1 MHQLGGHALVLPMA
15 DIQLSRGESVAD
27 TARVLSR
34 YLDGIVIRTYDHGTV
49 EEWARE
55 ATMPVI
61 NGLTDL
67 SHPCQALSDLL
78 TIKEKKGRLKGI
90 KIAYVGDGNN
100 VANSL
105 IEAAAKM
112 GMAISLGCPS
122 GYQPDQHV
130 VDLARVEAAKTGAV
144 IELGQ
149 DPYVA
154 VKEADV
160 VYADVWIS
168 MGREREQARRLR
180 VLAPYQVNS
189 RLVAKAKPDAIVMH
203 CLPAHRGEEITAEV
217 LDGPQSVVIDQAENR
232 LHMQKAILTN
242 LLGKG
247 RHRAT
252 MNRGIKKIVLAYS
265 GGLDTS
271 VILRWLQETYE
282 AEVIAFCADL
292 GQGEDLQAIKAK
304 AQKLGVKK
312 VYVEDLRETFVKEYV
327 FPMLR
332 GNAMYEGSYL
342 LGTSIARPLIA
353 RRQAEIALKEGA
365 EAVSHG
371 ATGKGND
378 QVRFELTYMA
388 LAPAS
393 ENHCSVA

>member
-1 MHQLGGHALVLPMA
+1 MKPPSQRTSSLAKDLLDVAAVPKAAVEQLLTLAAELKAKQQRGIRHDLLNGKTLGLLFQKPSTRTRVSFEAGMHQLGGHALVLPMA

-34 YLDGIVIRTYDHGTV
+34 YLDGIVIRTYDHATV

-112 GMAISLGCPS
+112 SMTISLGCPS

-130 VDLARVEAAKTGAV
+130 VDIARVEAAKTGGL
-144 IELGQ
+144 IDLTQ

-180 VLAPYQVNS
+180 VLAPYQVNG
-189 RLVAKAKPDAIVMH
+189 RLVARAKPDAIVMH

-217 LDGPQSVVIDQAENR
+217 LDGPQSVIIEQAENR
-232 LHMQKAILTN
+232 LHMQKAILTT
-242 LLGKG
+242 LLRKG
-247 RHRAT
+247 T
-252 MNRGIKKIVLAYS
+252 D
-265 GGLDTS
+265 GG
-271 VILRWLQETYE
+271 R
-282 AEVIAFCADL
+282 
-292 GQGEDLQAIKAK
+292 
-304 AQKLGVKK
+304 
-312 VYVEDLRETFVKEYV
+312 
-327 FPMLR
+327 
-332 GNAMYEGSYL
+332 
-342 LGTSIARPLIA
+342 
-353 RRQAEIALKEGA
+353 
-365 EAVSHG
+365 
-371 ATGKGND
+371 
-378 QVRFELTYMA
+378 
-388 LAPAS
+388 
-393 ENHCSVA
+393 

>member
-1 MHQLGGHALVLPMA
+1 MKRPSQRPSSLAKDLLDVAAVPRAEVERLLALAAELKHKQQRGIRHDLLKGKTLGLLFQKPSTRTRVSFEAGMHQLGGHALVLPMA

-34 YLDGIVIRTYDHGTV
+34 YLDGIVIRTYDHTTV

-90 KIAYVGDGNN
+90 KVAYVGDGNN

-130 VDLARVEAAKTGAV
+130 VDLARVEAAKTGGV
-144 IELGQ
+144 IELTQ

-180 VLAPYQVNS
+180 VLAPYQVNGK
-189 RLVAKAKPDAIVMH
+189 LVAKAKPAAIVMH
-203 CLPAHRGEEITAEV
+203 CLPAHRGEEISAEV
-217 LDGPQSVVIDQAENR
+217 LDGPQSVIIEQAENR
-232 LHMQKAILTN
+232 LHMQKAILTT
-242 LLGKG
+242 LL
-247 RHRAT
+247 RHR
-252 MNRGIKKIVLAYS
+252 
-265 GGLDTS
+265 
-271 VILRWLQETYE
+271 TY
-282 AEVIAFCADL
+282 
-292 GQGEDLQAIKAK
+292 G
-304 AQKLGVKK
+304 
-312 VYVEDLRETFVKEYV
+312 
-327 FPMLR
+327 
-332 GNAMYEGSYL
+332 
-342 LGTSIARPLIA
+342 RP
-353 RRQAEIALKEGA
+353 
-365 EAVSHG
+365 
-371 ATGKGND
+371 
-378 QVRFELTYMA
+378 
-388 LAPAS
+388 
-393 ENHCSVA
+393 

>member
-1 MHQLGGHALVLPMA
+1 MDTTRMTTGATEVRTGKKDLLDVAAIGKAELESLLSSANRLKDKLRRGVPHPLLPGKTLGLLFQKPSTRTRVSFEAGMNHLGGYAMVLPMA

-34 YLDGIVIRTYDHGTV
+34 YLDAIVIRTYDHAIV

-55 ATMPVI
+55 ATIPVI

-78 TIKEKKGRLKGI
+78 TIREKKGRLKGI
-90 KIAYVGDGNN
+90 KIAYIGDGNN

-112 GMAISLGCPS
+112 GMTITLGCPV
-122 GYQPDQHV
+122 GYQPEQHV
-130 VDLARVEAAKTGAV
+130 VDRARGEAATTGAV

-149 DPYVA
+149 DPYDA

-189 RLVAKAKPDAIVMH
+189 RLIAKAKPDAIVMH

-217 LDGPQSVVIDQAENR
+217 LDGPQSVIIDQAENR

-242 LLGKG
+242 LLGK
-247 RHRAT
+247 
-252 MNRGIKKIVLAYS
+252 
-265 GGLDTS
+265 
-271 VILRWLQETYE
+271 
-282 AEVIAFCADL
+282 
-292 GQGEDLQAIKAK
+292 
-304 AQKLGVKK
+304 
-312 VYVEDLRETFVKEYV
+312 
-327 FPMLR
+327 
-332 GNAMYEGSYL
+332 
-342 LGTSIARPLIA
+342 
-353 RRQAEIALKEGA
+353 RRQ
-365 EAVSHG
+365 V
-371 ATGKGND
+371 
-378 QVRFELTYMA
+378 QR
-388 LAPAS
+388 
-393 ENHCSVA
+393 